1 MIYKNFEMP
10 DIEADMPL
18 RDKWSAEEEKEPG
31 ILRKRLQEID
41 PEEANK
47 HHPNSTRY
55 IIRALEIYEKTGKTK
70 TSLANEMPVKQPLL
84 MIGLWREKD
93 DSNKRINC
101 RIKEMLQTGLLE
113 EVQ

>member
-1 MIYKNFEMP
+1 MP

-18 RDKWSAEEEKEPG
+18 RDKRTAEEEQEPG
-31 ILRKRLQEID
+31 ILRKRLQQID

-47 HHPNSTRY
+47 HHPNSIRY

-84 MIGLWREKD
+84 MI
-93 DSNKRINC
+93 
-101 RIKEMLQTGLLE
+101 
-113 EVQ
+113 